1 MKANTELLKPI
12 ILFICTILLII
23 IITIISNMSIKIDCY
38 QKQLDFNREQ
48 SYNQHSQIEAKLRQF
63 DSILEQIQ

>member
-12 ILFICTILLII
+12 ILFISTILLII

-38 QKQLDFNREQ
+38 QEQLDFNREQ
-48 SYNQHSQIEAKLRQF
+48 SYNQHSQIEAKLKQF
-63 DSILEQIQ
+63 DSILE